1 MTKQIKLMVAA
12 LALAVGMFI
21 AGGAAQAAF
30 VWIDIYPADY
40 GFQLCDEPGSYE
52 SLGYVPVARDQ
63 DGGPEWTLWYFECQ
77 TGKSVTAGK
86 ADVGD
91 MLQRAHARMPDS
103 LRARYGDQ
111 TTGHGP
117 PND

>member
-30 VWIDIYPADY
+30 VWIDIYPGDY
-40 GFQLCDEPGSYE
+40 GYQMCDEPGTQE

-63 DGGPEWTLWYFECQ
+63 DGGPEWTLWYYECQ
-77 TGKSVTAGK
+77 SGKSVTAGK